1 MSRLDNRAYYD
12 DFAGWYE
19 RERHLPYH
27 RMLDDLEVE
36 IVERYGKDRDVLEVG
51 CGTGLILGRVGEF
64 ARTATGIDLSGGMLA
79 KAAARGLAVAQAS
92 ATDLP
97 IATASVDVAYS
108 FKVLAHIPDIA
119 GTMREMARV
128 VRPGGHVIAEFYNAR
143 SLRRLVKA
151 IKPPTKVSETTHDE
165 HVYTRYDDRKAIE
178 SYLPDELEWVAT
190 RGIRIVTPVAAVL
203 RVPVVGAAVR
213 WAEHRLAVA
222 LGQAALDVLQL
233 LADQSAGEIDVDV
246 VLEVDGD
253 IRQAEQGNRSHFLD
267 RWEAGHAALDGG
279 GEQLLDVFGRKAWRL
294 GVDADLDRGHVRKR
308 IHRHLAERVNA
319 QADHHGEGDEHQDLV
334 TQRGVN
340 DCIEHGDSYL
350 NARRRFATSA
360 RAP

>member
-1 MSRLDNRAYYD
+1 VSRLDNRAYYD

-51 CGTGLILGRVGEF
+51 CGTGLILGRVHDF
-64 ARTATGIDLSGGMLA
+64 ARSAAGIDLSGGMLE

-108 FKVLAHIPDIA
+108 FKVLAHIPDISGA
-119 GTMREMARV
+119 MREMARV

-151 IKPPTKVSETTHDE
+151 VKPPSAVSDTTHDE
-165 HVYTRYDDRKAIE
+165 HVYTRYDDAKAIK
-178 SYLPDELEWVAT
+178 SYLPPELEWVAT
-190 RGIRIVTPVAAVL
+190 RGIRVITPLAAVL

-213 WAEHRLAVA
+213 WAEHRLADLPGARDHGGFLVA
-222 LGQAALDVLQL
+222 
-233 LADQSAGEIDVDV
+233 I
-246 VLEVDGD
+246 
-253 IRQAEQGNRSHFLD
+253 
-267 RWEAGHAALDGG
+267 
-279 GEQLLDVFGRKAWRL
+279 
-294 GVDADLDRGHVRKR
+294 
-308 IHRHLAERVNA
+308 
-319 QADHHGEGDEHQDLV
+319 
-334 TQRGVN
+334 
-340 DCIEHGDSYL
+340 C
-350 NARRRFATSA
+350 RRR
-360 RAP
+360 

>member
-36 IVERYGKDRDVLEVG
+36 IVERYAKDKDVLEVG
-51 CGTGLILGRVGEF
+51 CGTGLILGRVQEF
-64 ARTATGIDLSGGMLA
+64 ARHATGIDLSGGMLA

-151 IKPPTKVSETTHDE
+151 VKPPTKVSETTHDE

-213 WAEHRLAVA
+213 WAEHRLADLPGARDVGGFLVA
-222 LGQAALDVLQL
+222 
-233 LADQSAGEIDVDV
+233 I
-246 VLEVDGD
+246 
-253 IRQAEQGNRSHFLD
+253 
-267 RWEAGHAALDGG
+267 
-279 GEQLLDVFGRKAWRL
+279 
-294 GVDADLDRGHVRKR
+294 
-308 IHRHLAERVNA
+308 
-319 QADHHGEGDEHQDLV
+319 
-334 TQRGVN
+334 
-340 DCIEHGDSYL
+340 C
-350 NARRRFATSA
+350 RRR
-360 RAP
+360 